1 MEILWTFTMAMSS
14 FVDMYHGKTAMVCH
28 HDDIHHG
35 SSNSNSNAFYSNAFF
50 SNAFSKHL
58 LYYGTIVFT
67 MTMVMLHIFG

>member
-1 MEILWTFTMAMSS
+1 MIIIIFFTFAMEISWTFTMAMSS
-14 FVDMYHGKTAMVCH
+14 FVDMYHGKTMVCH

-35 SSNSNSNAFYSNAFF
+35 SSNSN